1 MQIFVK
7 TLTGKQITL
16 EVEGSDS
23 IENVKAKIQDKE
35 GIPPDQQVRPIFAAF
50 GSGAPSGRRGGL
62 DRGRAGRCEA
72 AGASGRRVLGRLRAG
87 GRARAAAWP
96 GAEPRRMPL
105 TARCSAQRLIFAGK
119 QLEDGRTLADYNIQK
134 ESTLHLV
141 LRLRGGA
148 DEMDD
153 FFAAK
158 DKKKKKKKKK
168 GKKSGVDASDA
179 VEALSKRGTA
189 VSVTTEKAAKEM
201 NKATAGTDATWAA
214 EEKKQAER
222 LVEGAS
228 VAKLEKPV
236 EEEPR
241 LKESTLAKGTS
252 FAVASGADG
261 PTAEEEEAAAA
272 KEGEAAAEPEPEPE
286 KLVNGGNYVYKP
298 KLHLEDADGMPSRG
312 MGRRQTFEMKQE
324 LFPELGQ
331 EAPAG
336 GTGANWEDT
345 PAPASGGMGG
355 GGRYSAR
362 AGAGSERGSQGMPD
376 ENYVP
381 GAARGRLKLAPR
393 TKPTGA

>member
-1 MQIFVK
+1 
-7 TLTGKQITL
+7 
-16 EVEGSDS
+16 
-23 IENVKAKIQDKE
+23 
-35 GIPPDQQVRPIFAAF
+35 
-50 GSGAPSGRRGGL
+50 
-62 DRGRAGRCEA
+62 
-72 AGASGRRVLGRLRAG
+72 
-87 GRARAAAWP
+87 
-96 GAEPRRMPL
+96 MPL

-252 FAVASGADG
+252 FAIASGADG
-261 PTAEEEEAAAA
+261 PTAEEQAEAEAEAA
-272 KEGEAAAEPEPEPE
+272 KEGEAGAEPEPEPE
-286 KLVNGGNYVYKP
+286 KVVNGGNYVYKP
-298 KLHLEDADGMPSRG
+298 KLHLEDADGLPTRG

-336 GTGANWEDT
+336 GTGANWEDSG

-362 AGAGSERGSQGMPD
+362 AGAGSERSSQGMPD

-393 TKPTGA
+393 TKPAGA